1 MQEML
6 NKMVASV
13 RHGVMDP
20 GCGSRTIHECAA
32 LLGLQLAS
40 NIPGNALIVT
50 GMPKWVKAP
59 DLIVAFAEFGEIES
73 AAVSSNRRGFG
84 ELLCW
89 SFCIASF
96 ASPTNSIFSPTN
108 RTGSFQVHQVSTGCI
123 VQVSYRRNCRSRRG
137 CHGQSVE
144 IR

>member
-1 MQEML
+1 MQETL

-13 RHGVMDP
+13 RHGIMDP
-20 GCGSRTIHECAA
+20 ECGSRAIHECAA

-59 DLIVAFAEFGEIES
+59 DLIAAFSEFGEIES

-84 ELLCW
+84 EFLRCW
-89 SFCIASF
+89 LFYVASIS
-96 ASPTNSIFSPTN
+96 SPTNSIFSPAN
-108 RTGSFQVHQVSTGCI
+108 RTGSFQVD
-123 VQVSYRRNCRSRRG
+123 
-137 CHGQSVE
+137 
-144 IR
+144 